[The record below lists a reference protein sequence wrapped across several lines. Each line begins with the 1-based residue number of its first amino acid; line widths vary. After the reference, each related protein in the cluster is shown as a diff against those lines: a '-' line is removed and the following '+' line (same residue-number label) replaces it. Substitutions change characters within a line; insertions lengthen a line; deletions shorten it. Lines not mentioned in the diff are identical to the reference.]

1 MTPRQKPDLDRLEFP
16 CHLAD
21 LVGMNPVELGALK
34 KLGCPFFGKKTTLRW
49 VRSFLAQMSGAK
61 AVVAARR
68 AEEAEAA
75 SLRSVRPRHSAL
87 SKHGAPCGSNGS
99 PGASLRVRRAQI
111 CGTSR

>member
-68 AEEAEAA
+68 AEEAEGA
-75 SLRSVRPRHSAL
+75 SLRFVRPRHSVL